1 MIAPTPGPRASCF
14 NSMRM
19 SSGQQSEAEESRERI
34 GAPDLLLT
42 RTREH
47 ARADRRSETLDLH
60 YSVAAAVLS
69 ALTALI
75 VVLELIIRATISLL
89 VLDELDFANVQPTR
103 YPTRAEVTWIAAR
116 PGALAAVGVVAL
128 VLGR

>member
-1 MIAPTPGPRASCF
+1 
-14 NSMRM
+14 
-19 SSGQQSEAEESRERI
+19 
-34 GAPDLLLT
+34 
-42 RTREH
+42 
-47 ARADRRSETLDLH
+47 
-60 YSVAAAVLS
+60 VLS

-103 YPTRAEVTWIAAR
+103 YPTRAEVAWIAAR
-116 PGALAAVGVVAL
+116 PALGALAAVGVVAL